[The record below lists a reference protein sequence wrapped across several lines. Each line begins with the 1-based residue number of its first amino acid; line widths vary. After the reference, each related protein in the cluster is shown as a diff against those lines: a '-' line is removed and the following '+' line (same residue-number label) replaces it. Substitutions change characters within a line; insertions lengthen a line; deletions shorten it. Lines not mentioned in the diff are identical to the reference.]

1 MNTEEKISLDIKK
14 SMLNGDKVRLSIL
27 RMLKSELS
35 QLKEYDDGKVVKI
48 AKKLS
53 NSIEEVKGD
62 NWEKEID
69 ILKEFI
75 PEQLSEDEMRVH
87 VKSLINN
94 GYDHIGKIM
103 GYMNK
108 NFSGL
113 VDNGL
118 LKEIVTNEI
127 NK

>member
-87 VKSLINN
+87 VKYLINN